1 MNSFLLKKSLKHLTK
16 NFYASQLMRFG
27 AKKTTKPT
35 SGSDVEADKSKKV
48 IRGSPSDGENTNTTE
63 TLSTSTSQ
71 TNTQTSNETNKPK
84 VLRVDSV
91 PNNKPPFSEE
101 TVAGRY
107 AQTLFMGG
115 SQAKELYHVYNDMIY
130 LNQLYETS
138 STFKTFTDNSGLN
151 VSQLNSFSESIKE
164 CADFSK
170 TTMSFL
176 DLLARNKRY
185 MYINEIAKKFI
196 RAYHMLSKEEKITI
210 ISATELNSEERQRIK
225 EALLANPENEGKT
238 FIIDYTINS
247 SIIGGLQMYSENKF
261 MDLSLTSRLDKLK
274 DEVNKLL

>member
-1 MNSFLLKKSLKHLTK
+1 MK
-16 NFYASQLMRFG
+16 NFYTQQLMRFG

-35 SGSDVEADKSKKV
+35 SGSDVEADKTKKV
-48 IRGSPSDGENTNTTE
+48 IRGNPSDGETTNINE
-63 TLSTSTSQ
+63 TGSVSTSSNQ
-71 TNTQTSNETNKPK
+71 ATQNSNDVNKPK
-84 VLRVDSV
+84 VLKIDSV
-91 PNNKPPFSEE
+91 PNNKAPFSEE

-107 AQTLFMGG
+107 AQTLFMGA
-115 SQAKELYHVYNDMIY
+115 SQAKELYHVYNDMLY
-130 LNQLYETS
+130 LTQLYETS
-138 STFKTFTDNSGLN
+138 SAFKTFTDNSGLN
-151 VSQLNSFSESIKE
+151 VIQLNSFSETIKE

-210 ISATELNSEERQRIK
+210 ISATELNSQEKEKIK

-274 DEVNKLL
+274 DEVTKLL

>member
-1 MNSFLLKKSLKHLTK
+1 MNRLVLTK
-16 NFYASQLMRFG
+16 VIKPIMKKINAPQLMRFG

-48 IRGSPSDGENTNTTE
+48 IRGNSSDSENSNSSE
-63 TLSTSTSQ
+63 TVKVTADSAA
-71 TNTQTSNETNKPK
+71 SNEGQNVK
-84 VLRVDSV
+84 VLRIDSV

-107 AQTLFMGG
+107 AQTLFMGA
-115 SQAKELYHVYNDMIY
+115 SQAKELYHVYNDMLY

-138 STFKTFTDNSGLN
+138 GAFKTFTDNSGLN
-151 VSQLNSFSESIKE
+151 VSQLNSFSETVKE

-176 DLLARNKRY
+176 DLVARNKRY
-185 MYINEIAKKFI
+185 MYINEIAKKYI

-210 ISATELNSEERQRIK
+210 ISAIELNSGEKEKIK

-238 FIIDYTINS
+238 FIIDYTVNP